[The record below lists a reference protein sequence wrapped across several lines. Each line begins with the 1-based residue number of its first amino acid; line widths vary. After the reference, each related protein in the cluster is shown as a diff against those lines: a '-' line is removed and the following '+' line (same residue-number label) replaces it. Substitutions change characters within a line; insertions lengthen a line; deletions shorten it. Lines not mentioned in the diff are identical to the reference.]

1 MPQEITK
8 NTQHTAEGLL
18 LFIDRYKNKPR
29 LASLISIF
37 LDQVQELEDAL
48 FELITDR
55 TIDAAVGVQLD
66 ILGAIVGQPDRLGLS
81 VDDEYRTIIKA
92 RIKVNR
98 SDGHAEQLI
107 EILRLITTLT
117 GVLQPAE
124 ILLLDT
130 PPAAIRISLLTD
142 IGTLDPGIAFN
153 LLDDARGAGIKL
165 DFIYTTTVKADT
177 FTFGG
182 DGPNDPDKGFFN
194 SDTPSGGKFGNK
206 EG

>member
-1 MPQEITK
+1 MPKEITK
-8 NTQHTAEGLL
+8 NTEHTAEGLL

-29 LASLISIF
+29 LASLLLIF

-48 FELITDR
+48 FQLITDR
-55 TIDAAVGVQLD
+55 AIDAAVGVQLD
-66 ILGAIVGQPDRLGLS
+66 ILGDIVGQPERVGLS
-81 VDDEYRTIIKA
+81 DDDYRTIIKA

-107 EILRLITTLT
+107 EILALVATLT
-117 GVLQPAE
+117 GVEQPAE
-124 ILLLDT
+124 ILLLDV
-130 PPAAIRISLLTD
+130 PPAALRISLLTD
-142 IGTLDPGIAFN
+142 IGPLDPLIVFN
-153 LLDDARGAGIKL
+153 LLNDARGAGIKL
-165 DFIYTTTVKADT
+165 DFIYTTTLKADT